1 MSEEE
6 TTNHDELD
14 NPRALIIKKI
24 SAYIGVPI
32 LPTNFTQFEKFDGET
47 LHVNMFPIKEVT
59 NLTIDNKTISDFTV
73 DNHAGLIYFRQHYT
87 GFLTLEYTAC
97 LTENDYSL
105 YIEPLVE
112 DMLEYENDSGWAKN
126 ASSIREGDVSINLD
140 TSIGKGALIQK
151 NLDNLKSMFNT
162 YARMI

>member
-6 TTNHDELD
+6 ITNLDRLDESK
-14 NPRALIIKKI
+14 ALIIKKI

-59 NLTIDNKTISDFTV
+59 NLTIDNKSISDFIV
-73 DNHAGLIYFRQHYT
+73 DNQAGLIYFPQHYT
-87 GFLTLEYTAC
+87 GFLKLKYTAC
-97 LTENDYSL
+97 LTETDYSL

-112 DMLEYENDSGWAKN
+112 DMIEYETDSGWTKN
-126 ASSIREGDVSINLD
+126 ASSISEGDVSISLD

-151 NLDNLKSMFNT
+151 KLDNLKNMFNT